1 MQEHAD
7 IARALF
13 HHHDSDAVVFVT
25 TRTDNGQP
33 NITMV
38 EWITF
43 ASDNPVMFVLSIEDG
58 SYMYEIIQQTGQFVI
73 AIPHKDM
80 SWGTPEELAGIALQD
95 PEKTNAPLIADA
107 IANFECEL
115 VEITKPGNRALV
127 VGKVIAAHI
136 NTNTGL
142 QRLFN
147 TAKGYKLTGLRTA
160 GKEPLHSSK
169 SDN

>member
-13 HHHDSDAVVFVT
+13 HHHDPEPVVFVT
-25 TRTDNGQP
+25 TRADNGQP

-58 SYMYEIIQQTGQFVI
+58 SHMYELIQQTGQFVI

-80 SWGTPEELAGIALQD
+80 SWETPPEQAGIALQD
-95 PEKTNAPLIADA
+95 PEKVNAPLIADA

-115 VEITKPGNRALV
+115 VETTKPGNHALV
-127 VGKVIAAHI
+127 VGKVVAAHV
-136 NTNTGL
+136 NTSTGL

-147 TAKGYKLTGLRTA
+147 TAKGYKLTGLRTTNNA
-160 GKEPLHSSK
+160 ERYSSN